1 MKGVIAMPKRR
12 IWSALAV
19 LLVLAVLLTG
29 CGGGGG
35 SRQQSQA
42 PSSSGSTTTSQA
54 ATREITIVLS
64 DFKFEPE
71 EITVKRG
78 ERVRLTLQNKGTVAH
93 DWTVRDL
100 NLASPRVQ
108 PGQTATYEF
117 TVDRVGTFTS
127 VCVEAGH
134 EALGMTGRLIVEN

>member
-1 MKGVIAMPKRR
+1 MPKRR
-12 IWSALAV
+12 IWTALAA
-19 LLVLAVLLTG
+19 LLVLAVLLAG
-29 CGGGGG
+29 CGGGG
-35 SRQQSQA
+35 SRQQSSA
-42 PSSSGSTTTSQA
+42 PSPSSSSSTSSSQA
-54 ATREITIVLS
+54 ATREITVVLS
-64 DFKFEPE
+64 DFKFEPA

-78 ERVRLTLQNKGTVAH
+78 ERVRLTLQNTGTVAH

>member
-1 MKGVIAMPKRR
+1 MPKRR
-12 IWSALAV
+12 TWGAIAA
-19 LLVLAVLLTG
+19 LLVLVLLLTA
-29 CGGGGG
+29 CGGGRGG
-35 SRQQSQA
+35 QSTSPA
-42 PSSSGSTTTSQA
+42 PQSSSSSSTATTSSA
-54 ATREITIVLS
+54 VREVRVTLS
-64 DFKFEPE
+64 DFKFEPA

-78 ERVRLTLQNKGTVAH
+78 ERVRLILENTGTVAH

-117 TVDRVGTFTS
+117 TVDRAGTFTS

>member
-1 MKGVIAMPKRR
+1 MPKRR
-12 IWSALAV
+12 TWGAIAA
-19 LLVLAVLLTG
+19 LLVLVLLLTA
-29 CGGGGG
+29 CGGGRG
-35 SRQQSQA
+35 SQSTSQA
-42 PSSSGSTTTSQA
+42 PQSTSSSTATTSS
-54 ATREITIVLS
+54 TVREIRVTLS
-64 DFKFEPE
+64 DFKFEPA

-78 ERVRLTLQNKGTVAH
+78 ERVRLVLQNTGTVAH
-93 DWTVRDL
+93 DWTAREL

-117 TVDRVGTFTS
+117 TVDRAGTFTT

>member
-1 MKGVIAMPKRR
+1 MPKRR
-12 IWSALAV
+12 IWGALAA
-19 LLVLAVLLTG
+19 LLVLAVLLAG
-29 CGGGGG
+29 CGGGG

-42 PSSSGSTTTSQA
+42 PSSSGGTTTSQA

-64 DFKFEPE
+64 DFKFEPA

-78 ERVRLTLQNKGTVAH
+78 ERVRLILENTGTVAH

-117 TVDRVGTFTS
+117 TVDRAGTFTS

>member
-1 MKGVIAMPKRR
+1 PPPPRR
-12 IWSALAV
+12 
-19 LLVLAVLLTG
+19 
-29 CGGGGG
+29 
-35 SRQQSQA
+35 
-42 PSSSGSTTTSQA
+42 SSDLSTPRQA
-54 ATREITIVLS
+54 APREITIVLS
-64 DFKFEPE
+64 DFKFEPA

>member
-1 MKGVIAMPKRR
+1 MPKRR
-12 IWSALAV
+12 MWGALAA
-19 LLVLAVLLTG
+19 LLVLAVVLAG
-29 CGGGGG
+29 CGGGG
-35 SRQQSQA
+35 SRQQSSTPQ
-42 PSSSGSTTTSQA
+42 PSTSSSSTSSSA
-54 ATREITIVLS
+54 VREITIVLS
-64 DFKFEPE
+64 DFKFEPQD
-71 EITVKRG
+71 ITVKRG
-78 ERVRLTLQNKGTVAH
+78 ERVRLTLENKGTVAH

-117 TVDRVGTFTS
+117 TVDRAGTFTS

>member
-1 MKGVIAMPKRR
+1 MPKRR
-12 IWSALAV
+12 IWGALAA
-19 LLVLAVLLTG
+19 LLVLAVLLAG
-29 CGGGGG
+29 CGGGG

-42 PSSSGSTTTSQA
+42 PSSSGGTTTSQA

-64 DFKFEPE
+64 DFKFEPA

-78 ERVRLTLQNKGTVAH
+78 ERVRLVLENKGTVAH

-117 TVDRVGTFTS
+117 SVDRVGTFTS